1 MSWNFLELCSYVYS
15 RLVACCCF
23 FVSFLFVG
31 VFCCFLFGFLFC
43 FFKRYLL
50 SAKEVIGSVSVY
62 LEEGRSE
69 IKLDCE
75 LMFTYFL
82 VCCPFRVSEET
93 ENYIGIQNQKA
104 RVVWWQSKFC

>member
-15 RLVACCCF
+15 CLVACF
-23 FVSFLFVG
+23 FVGFFLCLGF
-31 VFCCFLFGFLFC
+31 FFLFLFC

-50 SAKEVIGSVSVY
+50 NAKEVIGSVSVY

-75 LMFTYFL
+75 LMDLFSKL
-82 VCCPFRVSEET
+82 S
-93 ENYIGIQNQKA
+93 IQ
-104 RVVWWQSKFC
+104 SF